1 MGRDRC
7 GRTSL
12 VAVAASLRP
21 GVTVILAARGV
32 HERLGPG
39 RRAGVALTL
48 LGIAAIA
55 AGG

>member
-1 MGRDRC
+1 MTFGPV
-7 GRTSL
+7 SL
-12 VAVAASLRP
+12 VAVAASVRP